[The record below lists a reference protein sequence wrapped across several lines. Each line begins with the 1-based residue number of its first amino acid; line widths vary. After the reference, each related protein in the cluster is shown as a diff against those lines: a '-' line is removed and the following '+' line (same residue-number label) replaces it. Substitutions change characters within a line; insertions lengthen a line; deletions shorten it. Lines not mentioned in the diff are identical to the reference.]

1 MDNFDKY
8 IYEGTN
14 VLKNKFNIRDAV
26 ELRNIEEEIL
36 ENKLVYLYMNPDKI
50 PSTFDKQY
58 LKHLHKY
65 LFEDIYDFAGDFR
78 DVNIKKVWQW
88 DYFIPYEEIDNKL
101 DETLNRHKQQATNIT
116 SDRAYSSF
124 LANFYKELI
133 CIHPFREGNGRTIRE
148 FLREFVDYNNK
159 NINFGE
165 YELDYSLI
173 DKDNF
178 NEGIKNNLIG
188 TGLLEIE
195 FYKGL
200 VKTNEKKTKQ

>member
-1 MDNFDKY
+1 M
-8 IYEGTN
+8 
-14 VLKNKFNIRDAV
+14 
-26 ELRNIEEEIL
+26 
-36 ENKLVYLYMNPDKI
+36 
-50 PSTFDKQY
+50 
-58 LKHLHKY
+58 
-65 LFEDIYDFAGDFR
+65 
-78 DVNIKKVWQW
+78 
-88 DYFIPYEEIDNKL
+88 
-101 DETLNRHKQQATNIT
+101 
-116 SDRAYSSF
+116 YS
-124 LANFYKELI
+124 
-133 CIHPFREGNGRTIRE
+133 PFREGNGRTIRE